1 MFSLLFFTFI
11 LLFFLLMKIL
21 FWIFLNSS
29 ILYLI
34 QFLLNTTDYPD
45 AVVFSGWW
53 KVFLLGWIIL
63 WLLNYTIKP
72 LLKLLGFPFMI
83 LTGWL
88 FSLVINSIILWLLQ
102 EAINSILMLWDIT
115 YKINWWVNFIIA
127 VAIFTILNI
136 LYSLL
141 FNKK

>member
-1 MFSLLFFTFI
+1 
-11 LLFFLLMKIL
+11 MKIL

-115 YKINWWVNFIIA
+115 YKINLWVNFIIA